1 MNKKTKPDANSLL
14 RVPKLKSKL
23 GLKINKIAMP
33 HDDLISPEELK
44 LVVLPPPTTTN
55 HPVPPPTNYKET
67 SISPTRDFTKFANSI
82 VRDAIPNGLFK
93 GTSKS
98 TYDALYQRTRGAIV
112 PVRKIKAVQ
121 SDLLSWTNVSHNT
134 LRTHLKHLQFVG
146 LITIH
151 YKLGDNMGQEYE
163 VFLPEEIEFE
173 DSTPYHLL
181 PPPST
186 TQKLVPPS
194 TQKLVGGGGGFMP
207 VNVKQ
212 DAFPKTSLK
221 TIENNDDET
230 FVEMQKVLSKMSE
243 KISGKNPA
251 KNQKENWRELAELLA
266 MELEIAAA
274 RTKSISNVPAFL
286 TEHLRRRLLSTST
299 LAKPPESKSKVS
311 KSLQVSQANN
321 FEDKDV
327 EVYQAEPLSKQGR
340 EAVIKTMREYL
351 DKGQGEFIL
360 SFQNT
365 YTTEDWDWL
374 LKELEKS
381 HD

>member
-1 MNKKTKPDANSLL
+1 MNKKIKLDADSLL

-33 HDDLISPEELK
+33 HDDLISPEAPK
-44 LVVLPPPTTTN
+44 LEIAPPPTTTRRLL
-55 HPVPPPTNYKET
+55 PPPTNKNEN

-112 PVRKIKAVQ
+112 PVRTIKAIQ
-121 SDLLSWTNVSHNT
+121 CDLLSWTNVSHNT
-134 LRTHLKHLQFVG
+134 LRTHLKHLQSVG
-146 LITIH
+146 LIKIR
-151 YKLGDNMGQEYE
+151 YKLGDNKGQEYE
-163 VFLPEEIEFE
+163 VSLPEEVEFE
-173 DSTPYHLL
+173 GVYPLHHL

-186 TQKLVPPS
+186 SQKLVPPS
-194 TQKLVGGGGGFMP
+194 TQKLIGGGGGFMS
-207 VNVKQ
+207 VNAQQ
-212 DAFPKTSLK
+212 DASPKTSLK

-230 FVEMQKVLSKMSE
+230 FAEMQKVLTEMSE
-243 KISGKNPA
+243 KISGKSPA
-251 KNQKENWRELAELLA
+251 KNQKGNWRELAELLA

-274 RTKSISNVPAFL
+274 RTKSVSNVPAFL

-299 LAKPPESKSKVS
+299 LAKPPESKVS
-311 KSLQVSQANN
+311 KSLRVGQAND
-321 FEDKDV
+321 FEDKNV

-340 EAVIKTMREYL
+340 EAVLKTMQEYL

-365 YTTEDWDWL
+365 YTTEDWTWL
-374 LKELEKS
+374 SKEMEKEK
-381 HD
+381 